1 MALCDS
7 SFDSSHDEQDCY
19 FDDEEKGDEA
29 DEEIVTPEEDEDENE
44 KDVRLPIAVTSAV
57 ALAAANDS

>member
-1 MALCDS
+1 ML
-7 SFDSSHDEQDCY
+7 

-29 DEEIVTPEEDEDENE
+29 DEEIVAPEEDEDENE